1 MEQKKP
7 VEQGTSRLTRAQKE
21 ARKKERHRR
30 MMIRTVTTLIIFFII
45 AGAVILVGTNI
56 LRKRRA
62 RAAKNAEREARIE
75 QEEAELASIREK
87 IREADKLALAYDYD
101 GAIAL
106 LQSLP
111 NYDRDSD
118 LVNAIAGYTATK
130 STLEAKDVTK
140 IPHIFYHS
148 LIVDPGRAF
157 DTTM

>member
-62 RAAKNAEREARIE
+62 RAAKNAEREAQIAV
-75 QEEAELASIREK
+75 EEAALAS
-87 IREADKLALAYDYD
+87 
-101 GAIAL
+101 
-106 LQSLP
+106 P
-111 NYDRDSD
+111 
-118 LVNAIAGYTATK
+118 
-130 STLEAKDVTK
+130 
-140 IPHIFYHS
+140 
-148 LIVDPGRAF
+148 
-157 DTTM
+157 